1 MKLECRQ
8 FWTVSLSPKLTARK
22 GHMGGC
28 WYPDGPHTFPYGGF
42 SKVVL
47 ILQSEASRR
56 LSRFHI
62 SGPGDLLNTEAWGL
76 ELAERKIHET
86 SPPAQTSCGHRGSL
100 LVFPVYITHTTW
112 IYFGLHRA
120 KVHLFKWRK
129 QFLNPTNG
137 KQAILWVIISNKPQ
151 YPGNSGRLE
160 RNWWDPVCLLLWV
173 TGHSPMPSSCHSSQ
187 THFHPFLWGLCHPFP
202 PIQATKIIK
211 MNYLNTVFPYECP
224 KVNL

>member
-1 MKLECRQ
+1 MED
-8 FWTVSLSPKLTARK
+8 FPKLSWSFNQKHLEGWA
-22 GHMGGC
+22 GS
-28 WYPDGPHTFPYGGF
+28 TFQAQGTSGF
-42 SKVVL
+42 
-47 ILQSEASRR
+47 
-56 LSRFHI
+56 FF
-62 SGPGDLLNTEAWGL
+62 TEHRTWGL

-173 TGHSPMPSSCHSSQ
+173 TGHSLMPGSCHSSQ
-187 THFHPFLWGLCHPFP
+187 AHFHPFLWGLCHPFP

-211 MNYLNTVFPYECP
+211 MNYWIRCFHLNVPKSTYKLRHGTICP
-224 KVNL
+224 VIETWALTYSFLQKSLHELQANG